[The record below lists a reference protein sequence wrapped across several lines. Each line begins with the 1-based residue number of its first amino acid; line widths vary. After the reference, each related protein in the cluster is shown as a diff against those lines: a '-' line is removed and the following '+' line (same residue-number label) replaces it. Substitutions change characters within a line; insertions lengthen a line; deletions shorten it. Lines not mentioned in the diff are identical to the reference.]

1 MYEHLTTRERIHIER
16 AHSQALYYAQR
27 GFADACR
34 IYAPHI
40 PAEHRSLLS
49 GVVGRFLLQ
58 YVIDELAH
66 VIHGRAGSMPDAPIR
81 DTAPAVFDPFGDG
94 ASQSMQKGLTVVQ
107 LLDDTANP
115 STHNPATARIS
126 L

>member
-40 PAEHRSLLS
+40 PAVQRSLLS

-58 YVIDELAH
+58 YVIEELHH
-66 VIHGRAGSMPDAPIR
+66 VIRGGPEGLPDAPIR
-81 DTAPAVFDPFGDG
+81 DTAPAVFDCFGDDG
-94 ASQSMQKGLTVVQ
+94 KGLTVLQ
-107 LLDDTANP
+107 APADTGEASSLTP
-115 STHNPATARIS
+115 DMERIS